1 MSFATESQQ
10 VNDCEIVSISKIF
23 MSWGDTL
30 ELDIKDES
38 NEVIALAVVLSVD
51 AVMDAQAAAN

>member
-10 VNDCEIVSISKIF
+10 VNDCKIVSISKIF

-38 NEVIALAVVLSVD
+38 KEVIALAVVLSVD